1 VAYLLL
7 VPSGSSILTAP
18 LRAIWPVVLA
28 VTLRFGA
35 SRYMYNFWA
44 TKAKVPLVD
53 QYNAAI
59 SHSMDI
65 IGFLDLLSAGWA
77 SMAVLK
83 AVSLRWWVRNLS
95 EDLGVI
101 GASRTSPRK
110 QLGLPIVCDQI
121 DIFVAHAEAVL

>member
-1 VAYLLL
+1 MAYLLL

-18 LRAIWPVVLA
+18 ARAIWPAVLA
-28 VTLRFGA
+28 AALRFGA

-59 SHSMDI
+59 SQSMDV

-77 SMAVLK
+77 AVAVLK
-83 AVSLRWWVRNLS
+83 ALSL
-95 EDLGVI
+95 
-101 GASRTSPRK
+101 
-110 QLGLPIVCDQI
+110 
-121 DIFVAHAEAVL
+121 